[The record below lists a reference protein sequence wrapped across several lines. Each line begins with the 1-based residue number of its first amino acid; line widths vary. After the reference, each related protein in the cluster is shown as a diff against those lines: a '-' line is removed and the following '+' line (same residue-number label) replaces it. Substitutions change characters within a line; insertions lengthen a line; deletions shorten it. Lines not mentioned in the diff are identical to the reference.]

1 MTLPANDSP
10 LWPIMRV
17 LARQIVLL
25 GALACFYNKMDARDL
40 NTMLLMLFADGA
52 ITAAT
57 FKAKD
62 KT

>member
-1 MTLPANDSP
+1 MTDKDSP
-10 LWPIMRV
+10 LWPIVRV
-17 LARQIVLL
+17 LARQVVLL
-25 GALACFYNKMDARDL
+25 IALACFYTRMDSRDL
-40 NTMLLMLFADGA
+40 NTMMLMLFADGA